1 MNKSAWKT
9 AMPSLGEFPEKVI
22 NTERSSRSRDIREH
36 PPRTLEEEV
45 VNAEVS

>member
-9 AMPSLGEFPEKVI
+9 VMPSLAEFPEKI
-22 NTERSSRSRDIREH
+22 MNTEGSPRSRDIREH

-45 VNAEVS
+45 VNAGVS